1 MLKILLAWHRR
12 LALLCVFPFVIWTLS
27 GLLHPAMSHFA
38 KAPHIKP
45 DPIKVESNRL
55 QNYIHLKDALKQQ
68 GVHHFSHASLVEFK
82 GNYFYQVQQQIDDG
96 TTVHYLPLSATSVS
110 LNDVDYARY
119 LATQWTNQN
128 VIKSELVTQFSSAY
142 PEINRVLPV
151 YRLHMDSGN
160 NIYIDTLGKRITA
173 HNTPL
178 RESLSFWF
186 KQLHTWQFAGDR
198 HSLWRIIPMLLISIA
213 VLVMAI
219 FGLLSYSVL
228 WSRIKTKQLN
238 RRSLHRASGLALSLC
253 MLGFASSS
261 THILIDKF
269 FLQEFR
275 DLSPTNQIATDAI
288 HHDPVKTLAI
298 ANGHNFQLV
307 IISGQ
312 VLSQIVSY
320 KNNSMHFTYW
330 QNNQTQYDDKAFAQS
345 ALLNQLNIKGTLTH
359 SKKID
364 KFGPTYGF
372 VNKRLPVLQL
382 SFEQSPEVRYSIEL
396 HTGYIA
402 AVDDT
407 WQNARSWHFG
417 YLHKYHFLNPLGKD
431 IRDSIITLICLGLAF
446 IALLGTSMYFSKLLR
461 QRRAKI
467 HRNIQNNEILEITKE
482 QA

>member
-12 LALLCVFPFVIWTLS
+12 LALLCVIPFVIWALS

-45 DPIKVESNRL
+45 DPIKVELNRMH
-55 QNYIHLKDALKQQ
+55 NYTHLKDALKQQ
-68 GVHHFSHASLVEFK
+68 DIHHFSHASLVEFK

-96 TTVHYLPLSATSVS
+96 TTVHYLPLSATNVS
-110 LNDVDYARY
+110 LNDVDYAHY
-119 LATQWTNQN
+119 LATQWSNHN
-128 VIKSELVTQFSSAY
+128 VIKSEFVTQFSSAY

-151 YRLHMDSGN
+151 YKLRMSSGN

-198 HSLWRIIPMLLISIA
+198 HSLWRIIPMLIISIT
-213 VLVMAI
+213 LFVMAV
-219 FGLLSYSVL
+219 FGLLTYSVL
-228 WSRIKTKQLN
+228 WPRIKKKQLN
-238 RRSLHRASGLALSLC
+238 KRSLHRVSGLVLSLC

-261 THILIDKF
+261 AHILIDKF
-269 FLQEFR
+269 FLQEFKN
-275 DLSPTNQIATDAI
+275 LAPGNQIATDAI
-288 HHDPVKTLAI
+288 NHDPVKTLAA

-307 IISGQ
+307 NISGQ
-312 VLSQIVSY
+312 VISQIVSY
-320 KNNSMHFTYW
+320 KNKSMHFAYW
-330 QNNQTQYDDKAFAQS
+330 QSNQTQYDDKTFAQN
-345 ALLNQLNIKGTLTH
+345 ALRNQLNITGALTH
-359 SKKID
+359 SEKID

-372 VNKRLPVLQL
+372 INKRLPVQQL
-382 SFEQSPEVRYSIEL
+382 SFEQSPEVRYSVEL

-417 YLHKYHFLNPLGKD
+417 YLHKYHFLNPLGKG

-446 IALLGTSMYFSKLLR
+446 IALLGTSLYFSRLLR

-467 HRNIQNNEILEITKE
+467 HRNLQNNEILEITKE